1 MKIGVIGAGSWGAAL
16 SQVLAGNGSDV
27 VLWHHRKDAAITLQS
42 SRQHVNLPA
51 SPLINSIKITS
62 ELSDLPK
69 DAPILITIPTHSF
82 HSVLPNLCKLNPSF
96 VICASKGIENET
108 GLLMSNLIS
117 NLMHISENNIVA
129 LSGPSHAEEV
139 YNKIPTAV
147 VSASSN
153 ISISKK
159 VQKLF
164 SNEYFRVYSSSDIK
178 GVEVGGAVKNVIA
191 ISAGICQGLQL
202 GDNTMAA
209 LLTRGLQEIIRL
221 GVHYGAEIETF
232 SGLSGIGD
240 LMVTSF
246 SKHSRNRHVGFMLGQ
261 GKPLSEI
268 LEEMDMVAEGVNTT
282 KSINTIAQK
291 HNLSMPI
298 CEETFK
304 VLFEGKPPQI
314 AIAELMKRDLV
325 NEYI

>member
-1 MKIGVIGAGSWGAAL
+1 MTIGVIGAGTWGTAL
-16 SQVLAGNGSDV
+16 SQVLAENGNDIA
-27 VLWHHRKDAAITLQS
+27 LWHHREDAAQNLHI
-42 SRQHVNLPA
+42 SRQHVNLP
-51 SPLINSIKITS
+51 SRKLHSSINVTS
-62 ELSDLPK
+62 QLSDLPIN
-69 DAPILITIPTHSF
+69 APILIAIPTHSF
-82 HSVLPNLCKLNPSF
+82 HSVLPNLKKINPSM

-108 GLLMSNLIS
+108 GLLMSDLIS
-117 NLMHISENNIVA
+117 KLMEISSDKIVA

-147 VSASSN
+147 VSASAN
-153 ISISKK
+153 ISFSKD

-164 SNEYFRVYSSSDIK
+164 SNAYFRVYSSSDII

-209 LLTRGLQEIIRL
+209 LLTRGLQEIARL
-221 GVHYGAEIETF
+221 GKHYGAEIETF

-240 LMVTSF
+240 LMVTAF

-261 GKPLSEI
+261 GKSLSEI
-268 LEEMDMVAEGVNTT
+268 LSEMDMVAEGVNTT
-282 KSINTIAQK
+282 KSINTMAQK

-298 CEETFK
+298 CEETYK
-304 VLFEGKPPQI
+304 VLFEGKSPQI
-314 AIAELMKRDLV
+314 AITELMQRDLV
-325 NEYI
+325 NEHI

>member
-1 MKIGVIGAGSWGAAL
+1 MKIGVIGAGTWGTAL
-16 SQVLAGNGSDV
+16 SQVLAENGNDV
-27 VLWHHRKDAAITLQS
+27 YLWHHRVSVARTLNI
-42 SRQHVNLPA
+42 SRQHINLP
-51 SPLINSIKITS
+51 SRTLHSSIEVTS
-62 ELSDLPK
+62 QLSDLPEN
-69 DAPILITIPTHSF
+69 APILIAIPTHSF
-82 HSVLPNLCKLNPSF
+82 HLVLPNLRDLNPSM
-96 VICASKGIENET
+96 VICASKGIENKT
-108 GLLMSNLIS
+108 GLLMSGLIS
-117 NLMHISENNIVA
+117 RLMAISNNQIVT

-153 ISISKK
+153 VSFSKT

-164 SNEYFRVYSSSDIK
+164 SNEYFRVYSSSDII

-191 ISAGICQGLQL
+191 IAAGICQGLKL

-221 GVHYGAEIETF
+221 GRHYGADPTTF

-240 LMVTSF
+240 LMVTAF

-261 GKPLSEI
+261 GRTLSEI
-268 LEEMDMVAEGVNTT
+268 LSEMDMAAEGINTT
-282 KSINTIAQK
+282 ESINTIAQK

-298 CEETFK
+298 CEETYK
-304 VLFEGKPPQI
+304 VLFDGKSPQI
-314 AIAELMKRDLV
+314 AITQLMQRDLI
-325 NEYI
+325 NEQI

>member
-1 MKIGVIGAGSWGAAL
+1 MKIGVIGAGTWGTAL
-16 SQVLAGNGSDV
+16 SQVLAGNGNNV
-27 VLWHHRKDAAITLQS
+27 VLWHYREEVAKTLQS
-42 SRQHVNLPA
+42 SRLHVNLPT
-51 SPLINSIKITS
+51 SPLNDSIKVTS
-62 ELSDLPK
+62 SLSDLPTNS
-69 DAPILITIPTHSF
+69 PLLIAIPTHSF
-82 HSVLPNLCKLNPSF
+82 HSVLPDFCELNPSI
-96 VICASKGIENET
+96 VICASKGIENDT
-108 GLLMSNLIS
+108 GLLMSDLIS
-117 NLMHISENNIVA
+117 NLMNISEDKIVA

-153 ISISKK
+153 ITISKE

-164 SNEYFRVYSSSDIK
+164 SNEYFRVYSSLDIK

-221 GVHYGAEIETF
+221 GRHYGAEIETF

-240 LMVTSF
+240 LMVTAF
-246 SKHSRNRHVGFMLGQ
+246 SKHSRNRHVGIMLGQ
-261 GKPLSEI
+261 GLSLDEI
-268 LEEMDMVAEGVNTT
+268 LSKMDMVAEGVNTT
-282 KSINTIAQK
+282 KSINTIARK

-298 CEETFK
+298 CEETYK
-304 VLFEGKPPQI
+304 VLFDGKSPII
-314 AIAELMKRDLV
+314 AITELMQRDLV
-325 NEYI
+325 NEHN